1 MRFRTVLVNAVG
13 AFVLWSSAGA
23 QTQGGAGPYS
33 VSIPAEPLG
42 DALNELAQQT
52 GLQILFSSELV
63 AHLHAAPVKG
73 SLTADAALQIILGT
87 SGLKFEFVNPR
98 TIAILGPPAAD
109 KKFSGMRPEKTAEG
123 NGPADNASEPVDQSR
138 ESVMPH
144 KSLMARL
151 LAVFAVCSAAV
162 HGGVACGQEV
172 NAHSTTNAAT
182 ELEEVVVT
190 AQKRSESIQQVPIAI
205 TAFSESTLRAKG
217 ITDIHGLSA
226 LTPNVNLDQGSPFS
240 GSNSVLSA
248 SIRGIGQDDFAF
260 NLDPGVGVY
269 VDGVYF
275 ARTVGANQS
284 LLDVERIEI
293 LKGPQ
298 GTLFGRNTIGGAI
311 SIVTR
316 TPGEEF
322 NIQSQLTGGSFN
334 RRDVSVLADIPLAP
348 NLLSTV
354 TVATQYQDG
363 YEKRIPYPSPVPYVS
378 DPVGALHS
386 SGTEAFDTQGGT
398 NQQTVRAKVL
408 WKASDSLRVTF
419 AGDWTHTNQP
429 STASTVL
436 ATVTQFSQGGTF
448 GPFFNDCLLGLP
460 PATALICGPRGVV
473 GTPLWQANLNPATT
487 RLLYGNAV
495 THTGNI
501 DTTYADGQNFDK
513 LDSYGAAATV
523 DWDIDNAFKFRSIT
537 SSRRLHWTSGL
548 DADGS
553 PIDFFELSFAEGQHQ
568 ISQEFQLIGDLFDSK
583 LKLVAGLY
591 YFDEGGYIND
601 FVTFGGGLLQV
612 DGPNELE
619 TRSYAAYL
627 HADYKVTDNFGVTLG
642 GRFSEDR
649 KTFTGGQQ
657 DLNGFVY
664 KASGCYPYN
673 SPADQHLSPLIP
685 PSVTCQEALG
695 YPNPS
700 NPLQVYPYGENHQN
714 FNEFTPTLGAQYH
727 FTDEIMAYASYAKGF
742 KTGGWTTRLEVPLP
756 LGSAAPSFGPETDRT
771 YEVGLKSEWFDRQLI
786 VNAATFLSHYD
797 DIQLTYQISS
807 SPVTQN
813 AGNAEIKGF
822 ELEVQTLLNEH
833 FSMSGNVGYLDA
845 KYTEI
850 NQYALATTG
859 SELPKTPRLKFS
871 LSPDVHTRLPNG
883 ATLRLGVDYT
893 HTSEMFNDVQ
903 NTPLLAR
910 PKEDM
915 FNASTA
921 IIAPDGRVTFTI
933 GGTNLS
939 DRRFITT
946 GQPQVAGGVVFG
958 SYNAPREW
966 YATIGLKY

>member
-1 MRFRTVLVNAVG
+1 MRFRTVLLNTVG
-13 AFVLWSSAGA
+13 ALVLWTSAGA
-23 QTQGGAGPYS
+23 QTQGGTGPYS

-63 AHLHAAPVKG
+63 ARMRAPQVKG
-73 SLTADAALQIILGT
+73 SLSADEALRKILGN
-87 SGLKFEFVNPR
+87 SGLRYEFVNPR
-98 TIAILGPPAAD
+98 TIAILGPQPTG
-109 KKFSGMRPEKTAEG
+109 KKLSESKGESDAG
-123 NGPADNASEPVDQSR
+123 GASPLDATDEPSIQSK
-138 ESVMPH
+138 EAIMPR
-144 KSLMARL
+144 KSLMARF
-151 LAVFAVCSAAV
+151 LAVFAACSSVV
-162 HGGVACGQEV
+162 HGGGACAQEV
-172 NAHSTTNAAT
+172 NTHGGTNAPT

-316 TPGEEF
+316 TPGSEF
-322 NIQSQLTGGSFN
+322 SIQTQATGGSYN
-334 RRDVSVLADIPLAP
+334 RRDVSVLADIPLAAS
-348 NLLSTV
+348 LLSTI

-363 YEKRIPYPSPVPYVS
+363 YQRRIPYPSPTPYVS

-386 SGTEAFDTQGGT
+386 SGTETFDTQGGT
-398 NQQTVRAKVL
+398 NQQTVRAKVV
-408 WKASDSLRVTF
+408 WKPADSLTATI

-436 ATVTQFSQGGTF
+436 QTVTQFSQGGTF

-487 RLLYGNAV
+487 RLLYGSAV

-501 DTTYADGQNFDK
+501 DTTYANGQNFDK
-513 LDSYGAAATV
+513 LDSYGAAITV
-523 DWDIDNAFKFRSIT
+523 DWDVNSTFKFRSIT
-537 SSRRLHWTSGL
+537 GSRRLHWTSGL

-568 ISQEFQLIGDLFDSK
+568 FSQELQLIGDLFDSK

-591 YFDEGGYIND
+591 YFDEGGYIHD

-627 HADYKVTDNFGVTLG
+627 HADYKVTDKIGLTLG

-664 KASGCYPYN
+664 KVSTCYPYN
-673 SPADQHLSPLIP
+673 ASASLIGAPANL
-685 PSVTCQEALG
+685 TCQQVLG
-695 YPNPS
+695 YPNPN

-727 FTDEIMAYASYAKGF
+727 FTDEVMAYVSYAKGF

-756 LGSAAPSFGPETDRT
+756 PGSPAPSFGPETDRT
-771 YEVGLKSEWFDRQLI
+771 YELGLKSEWFDRQLI

-797 DIQLTYQISS
+797 GIQLTYQISS

-813 AGNAEIKGF
+813 AGNADIKGV
-822 ELEVQTLLNEH
+822 ELEVQSLLNSH
-833 FSMSGNVGYLDA
+833 FSLSGNIGYLDA

-850 NQYALATTG
+850 NQYALAYTG
-859 SELPKTPRLKFS
+859 RSLPKTPRLKFS
-871 LSPDVHTRLPNG
+871 LSPDVHTHLPNG

-903 NTPLLAR
+903 NTPLLSR
-910 PKEDM
+910 PKVDM

-921 IIAPDGRVTFTI
+921 IVAPNGRVTFTV
-933 GGTNLS
+933 GGTNLT
-939 DRRFITT
+939 DRRYVTT

-958 SYNAPREW
+958 TYNAPREW
-966 YATIGLKY
+966 YATIGFKY

>member
-1 MRFRTVLVNAVG
+1 MRFRTVLLNTVG
-13 AFVLWSSAGA
+13 ALVLWTSAGA
-23 QTQGGAGPYS
+23 QTQGGTGPYS

-42 DALNELAQQT
+42 DSLNELAQQT

-63 AHLHAAPVKG
+63 ARIRAPAVKG
-73 SLTADAALQIILGT
+73 SLTADDALRRILGN
-87 SGLKFEFVNPR
+87 SGLRFEFVNPR
-98 TIAILGPPAAD
+98 TIAILGPPVTGRKLSESTPAAG
-109 KKFSGMRPEKTAEG
+109 SGGGESAVNT
-123 NGPADNASEPVDQSR
+123 DDASTQSK
-138 ESVMPH
+138 EAVMPH
-144 KSLMARL
+144 KSFMARF
-151 LAVFAVCSAAV
+151 LAVFAVCSSAL
-162 HGGVACGQEV
+162 HGGAACAQEA
-172 NAHSTTNAAT
+172 NARGNANPAG

-205 TAFSESTLRAKG
+205 TAFSEATLRAKG

-316 TPGEEF
+316 TPGDEF
-322 NIQSQLTGGSFN
+322 LLQTQATGGSFN
-334 RRDVSVLADIPLAP
+334 RRDVSVLADIPIAP
-348 NLLSTV
+348 NLLSTI

-363 YEKRIPYPSPVPYVS
+363 YQRRIPYPSATPYVS

-408 WKASDSLRVTF
+408 WKNSDSVTTTF
-419 AGDWTHTNQP
+419 TADWTHTNQP
-429 STASTVL
+429 STASSVL
-436 ATVTQFSQGGTF
+436 ETVTSGPQAIFGAFYNLCLQGI
-448 GPFFNDCLLGLP
+448 PFVP
-460 PATALICGPRGVV
+460 TAALVCGPRGVV
-473 GTPLWQANLNPATT
+473 GTPLWQANLNAATT
-487 RLLYGNAV
+487 RLLYGPAV
-495 THTGNI
+495 TNTGNI
-501 DTTYADGQNFDK
+501 DTTYANGQNFDK
-513 LDSYGAAATV
+513 LDSYGTAITV
-523 DWDIDNAFKFRSIT
+523 DWDINALFKFRSIT
-537 SSRRLHWTSGL
+537 SSRRLHWDSGL

-553 PIDFFELSFAEGQHQ
+553 PINFFELSFAEGQHQ
-568 ISQEFQLIGDLFDSK
+568 FSQELQLIGDLFDSK
-583 LKLVAGLY
+583 LKLVGGLY
-591 YFDEGGYIND
+591 YFDEGGYIHD

-612 DGPNELE
+612 DGPNTLE
-619 TRSYAAYL
+619 TRSYAAYV
-627 HADYKVTDNFGVTLG
+627 HADYKATDKLGFTVG
-642 GRFSEDR
+642 GRMSEDQKR
-649 KTFTGGQQ
+649 FTGGQQ
-657 DLNGFVY
+657 DLNQFFY
-664 KASGCYPYN
+664 KISGCYPYN
-673 SPADQHLSPLIP
+673 ASASLIGAPANL
-685 PSVTCQEALG
+685 TCQQALG
-695 YPNPS
+695 FPNPD
-700 NPLQVYPYGENHQN
+700 NPNQVYPIGENHQN
-714 FNEFTPTLGAQYH
+714 FTEFTPTLGSQYH
-727 FTDEIMAYASYAKGF
+727 FTDAVMGYVSIAKGF
-742 KTGGWTTRLEVPLP
+742 KTGGWTTRLTAPLP
-756 LGSAAPSFGPETDRT
+756 PGSPAQAFGPETDRT
-771 YEVGLKSEWFDRQLI
+771 YELGLKSEWFDRQLI

-797 DIQLTYQISS
+797 GIQLTYQLST

-813 AGNAEIKGF
+813 AGNAEIKGV
-822 ELEVQTLLNEH
+822 ELEVQSLLNSH
-833 FSMSGNVGYLDA
+833 FSLSGNIGYLDA

-850 NQYALATTG
+850 NPLAQATTG
-859 SELPKTPRLKFS
+859 SSLPKTPRLKFS
-871 LSPDVHTRLPNG
+871 LSPDVHTNLPSG

-915 FNASTA
+915 INASTSMVT
-921 IIAPDGRVTFTI
+921 PNGRMTFTI

-939 DRRFITT
+939 DRRFVTT

-958 SYNAPREW
+958 TYNAPREW

>member
-1 MRFRTVLVNAVG
+1 MRFRNVLLNALG
-13 AFVLWSSAGA
+13 ALVVWTGAGA
-23 QTQGGAGPYS
+23 QTPGSTTPYS
-33 VSIPAEPLG
+33 VSILSEPLG
-42 DALNELAQQT
+42 DALNDLAQQT

-63 AHLHAAPVKG
+63 VGLHAPEVKG
-73 SLTADAALQIILGT
+73 SLTADAALRKLLVN
-87 SGLKFEFVNPR
+87 SGLRFEFVNPH
-98 TIAILGPPAAD
+98 TVTILGPQTPPKKIAALPND
-109 KKFSGMRPEKTAEG
+109 AKSGGET
-123 NGPADNASEPVDQSR
+123 PADNAADTSIQSKETIMR
-138 ESVMPH
+138 H
-144 KSLMARL
+144 KSLIARL
-151 LAVFAVCSAAV
+151 LAVFAVCGSGMNGGAAC
-162 HGGVACGQEV
+162 AQEV
-172 NAHSTTNAAT
+172 NAHGNAGGSI

-205 TAFSESTLRAKG
+205 TAFSESVLRAKG

-275 ARTVGANQS
+275 ARTVGANQN

-316 TPGEEF
+316 APGNEF
-322 NIQSQLTGGSFN
+322 TIQGQLTGGSFN
-334 RRDVSVLADIPLAP
+334 RRDVSVLTDIPLAP
-348 NLLSTV
+348 NLKSTI

-363 YEKRIPYPSPVPYVS
+363 YQKRIHYPSPTPYVS

-386 SGTEAFDTQGGT
+386 SGTETFDTQGGS
-398 NQQTVRAKVL
+398 NQQTIRAKVV
-408 WKASDSLRVTF
+408 WTASDSVTTTF
-419 AGDWTHTNQP
+419 SGDWTHTNQP
-429 STASTVL
+429 STASTAL
-436 ATVTQFSQGGTF
+436 ETVTDFSKGGTF

-473 GTPLWQANLNPATT
+473 GTSLWQANLSPNTT
-487 RLLYGNAV
+487 RLLWGNAV

-501 DTTYADGQNFDK
+501 DTTYANGQNFDK
-513 LDSYGAAATV
+513 LDSYGTAVTV
-523 DWDIDNAFKFRSIT
+523 DWDMNSAFKFRSIT
-537 SSRRLHWTSGL
+537 GYRRLHWASGL

-553 PIDFFELSFAEGQHQ
+553 PINFFELSFAEGQHQ
-568 ISQEFQLIGDLFDSK
+568 FSQELQLIGDLFDSK

-591 YFDEGGYIND
+591 YFDEGGYIHD

-612 DGPNELE
+612 DGPNTLE

-627 HADYKVTDNFGVTLG
+627 HADYKVTDQIGLTLG

-664 KASGCYPYN
+664 KASTCYPY
-673 SPADQHLSPLIP
+673 SDPANAHLDPHIP
-685 PSVTCQEALG
+685 AGVTCQQALG
-695 YPNPS
+695 YPNPN
-700 NPLQVYPYGENHQN
+700 NPYQVYPYGENHQN
-714 FNEFTPTLGAQYH
+714 FSVFTPTLGIQYH
-727 FTDEIMAYASYAKGF
+727 FNADVMAYLSYAKGF

-756 LGSAAPSFGPETDRT
+756 PGSSAPSFGPETDRT
-771 YEVGLKSEWFDRQLI
+771 YELGLKSEWFDRQLI
-786 VNAATFLSHYD
+786 VNAATFYSHYD
-797 DIQLTYQISS
+797 GIQLTYQIST

-813 AGNAEIKGF
+813 AGNAEIKGA
-822 ELEVQTLLNEH
+822 ELEVQSLLNSH
-833 FSMSGNVGYLDA
+833 VSLTGNIGYLDA
-845 KYTEI
+845 KYVEI
-850 NQYALATTG
+850 NRYAQAYTG
-859 SELPKTPRLKFS
+859 GSLPKTPRIKFA
-871 LSPDVHTRLPNG
+871 LSPDIHTGLPNG

-915 FNASTA
+915 INVSTS
-921 IIAPDGRVTFTI
+921 IVAPDGRVTFTI
-933 GGTNLS
+933 GGTNLT
-939 DRRFITT
+939 DRRFVTT

-958 SYNAPREW
+958 TYNAPREW
-966 YATIGLKY
+966 YATLGLKY